1 MMAVMVEEEE
11 VLVLSTI
18 DGDLVVVCKSK
29 LTEGVCFQLEV
40 AEEEE
45 EEEDSLLN
53 NSNEILLLPPPL
65 LFLYPPLLFKLIF
78 KSVMMT
84 SVQLLYTQKKWST
97 LSHRCCLDS
106 HL

>member
-1 MMAVMVEEEE
+1 MAVMVEEEE

-29 LTEGVCFQLEV
+29 LIEGVCFQLEV
-40 AEEEE
+40 VEEE

-97 LSHRCCLDS
+97 
-106 HL
+106 